1 MISNNIDNINNIE
14 TIKAYRDFIGQ
25 EKSRQI
31 LVLKNEKLIYQGK
44 FDVIINYNS
53 NVYTITLNSD
63 NMYDKKFYSVFSSK
77 YSKLSF
83 DCNCLRI
90 DGEDKENQK
99 VITQIC

>member
-44 FDVIINYNS
+44 FDVIITYNS
-53 NVYTITLNSD
+53 NVYTITLI
-63 NMYDKKFYSVFSSK
+63 YDKKFYSVFSSK

-83 DCNCLRI
+83 DGNCLRI